1 MYQRFTG
8 ALYVI
13 NIIMQAALT
22 LLTPAGV
29 MFLISWLLVNKCG
42 APTWIYAITITVG
55 VLAGFISMIRFV
67 ISASEG
73 LERLERERE
82 KNNKNTKNDKKQ
94 G

>member
-13 NIIMQAALT
+13 NIIVQAAFT
-22 LLTPAGV
+22 LLTPAGL
-29 MFLISWLLVNKCG
+29 MFLLSWLLVDRCG
-42 APTWIYAITITVG
+42 APTWIYAVTITVG

-82 KNNKNTKNDKKQ
+82 KNNKNTKNN